1 MDALQLL
8 IFDMAGTTVR
18 DAHEVE
24 ACFAQAA
31 AATGLRATA
40 ARILAVQGQAKRAVF
55 EQLWREQLGDAAPL
69 TALTAHVERSYQV
82 FRQVLEAH
90 YRTQPVLPTEGCLEL
105 FAYLKNHGIR
115 IALTTGFYREVT
127 DIILHRLGWDV
138 NLDAQRRGN
147 RHAVIDLS
155 ISSDEVAEGRPAPL
169 MIAKAMQV
177 FGITDPGQVWNVG
190 DTPSDLES
198 GRRAGCARSLGLT
211 NGTHTREQLA
221 AYPNDGLLGSLA
233 ELQQL
238 LQKEEMPVART
249 L

>member
-1 MDALQLL
+1 MDALQLI

-31 AATGLRATA
+31 AATGLRASA

-55 EQLWREQLGDAAPL
+55 EQLWREQLGAETPL
-69 TALTAHVERSYQV
+69 AELTPHVERSYQV
-82 FRQVLEAH
+82 FREVLEVH
-90 YRTQPVLPTEGCLEL
+90 YCTQPVVPTEGCLEL
-105 FAYLKNHGIR
+105 FAFLKNQGVR

-147 RHAVIDLS
+147 RYSVIDLS

-169 MIAKAMQV
+169 MIQRAMQA
-177 FGITDPGQVWNVG
+177 FGITDPRQVWNVG

-198 GRRAGCARSLGLT
+198 GRRAGCARSLGLV
-211 NGTHTREQLA
+211 NGTHTRAQLEA
-221 AYPNDGLLGSLA
+221 CPNDGLLASLA

-238 LQKEEMPVART
+238 LQAELIAA
-249 L
+249 